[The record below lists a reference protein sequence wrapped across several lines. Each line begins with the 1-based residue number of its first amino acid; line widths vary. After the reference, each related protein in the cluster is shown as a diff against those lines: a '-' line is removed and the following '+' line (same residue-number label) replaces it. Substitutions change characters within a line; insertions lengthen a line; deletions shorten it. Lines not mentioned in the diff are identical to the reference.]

1 MTIILIVAAA
11 FFTALMFY
19 KTLGPWLEREDA
31 SNLIELDDEMRQLEE
46 LVSQKA
52 MLMQSLRELE
62 FDLELDKITQEDYTQ
77 LKRRYERQTI
87 TIMRKLDMLHGGR
100 GWESKIEDELNR
112 RIAQE
117 QPEEAEKKK
126 VKAKTKTKPKTKTA
140 KKPSEVAAEP
150 PQAEEKPAPAET
162 EAEAEAE
169 ATAPGKAEA
178 PVAAEAKAE
187 AEPVVSAGQ
196 EVATPATTQTISCP
210 ECDKLMELDARF
222 CSQCGATLVPP
233 EAVASSPSPSSEEVR
248 S

>member
-1 MTIILIVAAA
+1 MTILLIVAAA

-62 FDLELDKITQEDYTQ
+62 FDLELDKITLEDYTQ

-87 TIMRKLDMLHGGR
+87 TIMRKLDALHGGR
-100 GWESKIEDELNR
+100 GWESKIEDELHR

-117 QPEEAEKKK
+117 QPEEAEKK
-126 VKAKTKTKPKTKTA
+126 VKTKTKTKTKTKPKAKTA
-140 KKPSEVAAEP
+140 KIQPEATAEP
-150 PQAEEKPAPAET
+150 QQATDKPAPDELIAAQINTEAAQAV

-169 ATAPGKAEA
+169 AKTEA
-178 PVAAEAKAE
+178 LP
-187 AEPVVSAGQ
+187 AGH
-196 EVATPATTQTISCP
+196 EVAPAATTQTMSCP

>member
-19 KTLGPWLEREDA
+19 KTLGPWLERGNT

-52 MLMQSLRELE
+52 MLMQNLRELE
-62 FDLELDKITQEDYTQ
+62 FDLELDKITTEDYTQ

-87 TIMRKLDMLHGGR
+87 GIMRKLDTLHGGR

-112 RIAQE
+112 RLELE
-117 QPEEAEKKK
+117 QTRSSAGDKVKKQS
-126 VKAKTKTKPKTKTA
+126 KAKTKSKTR
-140 KKPSEVAAEP
+140 PAESI
-150 PQAEEKPAPAET
+150 QDDALELAQPAPAE
-162 EAEAEAE
+162 AEALDIQ
-169 ATAPGKAEA
+169 APELRPALHA
-178 PVAAEAKAE
+178 QDQDQAQPL
-187 AEPVVSAGQ
+187 
-196 EVATPATTQTISCP
+196 ATTQTRNCP
-210 ECDKLMELDARF
+210 ECDKLMELNARF

>member
-1 MTIILIVAAA
+1 MTILLIVAAA

-62 FDLELDKITQEDYTQ
+62 FDLELDKITLEDYTQ

-87 TIMRKLDMLHGGR
+87 TIMRKLDALHGGR
-100 GWESKIEDELNR
+100 GWESKIEDELHR

-117 QPEEAEKKK
+117 QPDEAEKK
-126 VKAKTKTKPKTKTA
+126 VKTKTKTKPKPKPKAKTA
-140 KKPSEVAAEP
+140 KRLPEATAEP
-150 PQAEEKPAPAET
+150 QQSNDRPAPAELIAAQVKT
-162 EAEAEAE
+162 EAAQAAEAEAGH
-169 ATAPGKAEA
+169 AVAPA
-178 PVAAEAKAE
+178 
-187 AEPVVSAGQ
+187 
-196 EVATPATTQTISCP
+196 ATTQTMSCP

>member
-19 KTLGPWLEREDA
+19 KTLGPWLERGNT

-62 FDLELDKITQEDYTQ
+62 FDLELDKITTEDYTQ

-87 TIMRKLDMLHGGR
+87 GIMRKLDTLHGGR

-112 RIAQE
+112 RLELE
-117 QPEEAEKKK
+117 QTRVEAGAKVKKQI
-126 VKAKTKTKPKTKTA
+126 KAKTKPTKTKTA
-140 KKPSEVAAEP
+140 EP
-150 PQAEEKPAPAET
+150 VKADALEPAKPAQADALDTKAT
-162 EAEAEAE
+162 EPQ
-169 ATAPGKAEA
+169 TALD
-178 PVAAEAKAE
+178 VQDQAK
-187 AEPVVSAGQ
+187 PL
-196 EVATPATTQTISCP
+196 ATTQTRNCP
-210 ECDKLMELDARF
+210 ECDKLMELNARF